1 MKLKQTTAS
10 AHLVQYRFKIREGTP
25 EAIIMDERICERD
38 QQFYVWSEMLRSDR
52 WWERRCMVN
61 VMIIGDRALEQAAAG
76 SDVITINII
85 IFINFQ
91 IYTIRYDT
99 IR

>member
-1 MKLKQTTAS
+1 
-10 AHLVQYRFKIREGTP
+10 
-25 EAIIMDERICERD
+25 
-38 QQFYVWSEMLRSDR
+38 
-52 WWERRCMVN
+52 MVN